1 MVHGLKDDHEFGFWH
16 IGQAYTKVKNFSD
29 IAAPTDD
36 MAMLQGQ
43 LLQINFAPVWRG
55 RTTGEFVEHCRD
67 LLDTDRDDAA
77 IARWVGKYQGLN
89 LLTSMW
95 HDLLYMS
102 LLAPPDKRERV
113 GVVIDELVTFRNV
126 GLVFR
131 LVPAAQ
137 NALALGASAQLLA
150 SGSMMQSGAAP
161 EDPAGVQQPAK
172 RFKKAAQVSSA
183 QVSSAQVTTAP
194 VTTAQVTTAQAAE
207 PGAAPAAP
215 PDTAEAAS
223 DWDFEK
229 ELQELVASDAA
240 QKTGQ
245 QKPKSKA
252 KA

>member
-1 MVHGLKDDHEFGFWH
+1 
-16 IGQAYTKVKNFSD
+16 
-29 IAAPTDD
+29 
-36 MAMLQGQ
+36 
-43 LLQINFAPVWRG
+43 
-55 RTTGEFVEHCRD
+55 
-67 LLDTDRDDAA
+67 
-77 IARWVGKYQGLN
+77 
-89 LLTSMW
+89 
-95 HDLLYMS
+95 
-102 LLAPPDKRERV
+102 
-113 GVVIDELVTFRNV
+113 
-126 GLVFR
+126 
-131 LVPAAQ
+131 
-137 NALALGASAQLLA
+137 
-150 SGSMMQSGAAP
+150 MMQSGVVP

-183 QVSSAQVTTAP
+183 QVSS
-194 VTTAQVTTAQAAE
+194 AQAAE

>member
-1 MVHGLKDDHEFGFWH
+1 MVHGLTDDQEFGFWH

-55 RTTGEFVEHCRD
+55 RTTGEFVEPCTD
-67 LLDTDRDDAA
+67 LLDTPRDDAA
-77 IARWVGKYQGLN
+77 VTRWVGKYQGLN

-102 LLAPPDKRERV
+102 LFAPPDKRERV
-113 GVVIDELVTFRNV
+113 GAVIDELVTFRNV

-131 LVPAAQ
+131 FAPAAQ